1 MHNTRKDFLKQ
12 KKKEKERKNL
22 CTFGDIGG
30 GGGGGGGSKQT
41 YKDRQSNIKKSNAN
55 NNTRAKSVRG
65 CVRGCF
71 CERVCVSVSV
81 CVY

>member
-1 MHNTRKDFLKQ
+1 M
-12 KKKEKERKNL
+12 
-22 CTFGDIGG
+22 
-30 GGGGGGGSKQT
+30 GSKQT
-41 YKDRQSNIKKSNAN
+41 YKDRQSNIKKSNADN
-55 NNTRAKSVRG
+55 NARAKSVRG